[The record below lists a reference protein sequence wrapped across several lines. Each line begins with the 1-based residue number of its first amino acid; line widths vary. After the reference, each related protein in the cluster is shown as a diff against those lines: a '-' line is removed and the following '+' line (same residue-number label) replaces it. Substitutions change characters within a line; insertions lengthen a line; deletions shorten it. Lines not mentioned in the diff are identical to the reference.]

1 MSLGST
7 ATKFEP
13 VDERAPFEIIESPT
27 LARSAFI
34 FASPHS
40 GQDYRPEFLA
50 ASRLELAVL
59 RRSEDCFVDELFA
72 AAPRHGAALL
82 RALFPR
88 AFIDPNREAYE
99 LDPMM
104 FDGPLPSHANITSP
118 RVAGGLGTIAKV
130 VADGQEIYRSRLNY
144 AEVEQRIEALYKPY
158 HGALAR
164 LIDEALARHRI
175 AILIDC
181 HSMPSIG
188 GPMDQD
194 RGRPRSDII
203 LGDRYG
209 TACGGNLV
217 RIVRQA
223 LEAKGYRVSMNNP
236 YAGGF
241 CTTHYG
247 RPSGGVQ
254 ALQIEVNRALYM
266 NETQF
271 QKTAGFARVQHDLG
285 ALIEMLHA
293 IPTSELNR
301 G

>member
-7 ATKFEP
+7 ATKLEP
-13 VDERAPFEIIESPT
+13 VDERPPFEILESRT
-27 LARSAFI
+27 VARSAFV

-40 GQDYRPEFLA
+40 GHDYRPEFLA
-50 ASRLELAVL
+50 ASRLDLAIL

-72 AAPRHGAALL
+72 AAPRHGAPLL

-99 LDPMM
+99 LDPAM
-104 FDGPLPSHANITSP
+104 FDGPLPAHANISSP

-158 HGALAR
+158 HGALDR
-164 LIDEALARHRI
+164 LIDEALIQHRL
-175 AILIDC
+175 AILVDC

-209 TACGGNLV
+209 TACSGNLV
-217 RIVRQA
+217 RMGRQT
-223 LEAKGYRVSMNNP
+223 LEAKGYRVTMNNP

-247 RPSGGVQ
+247 RPGEGVH

-266 NETQF
+266 NEMQF
-271 QKTAGFARVQHDLG
+271 QKAAGFTRVQNDLT

-293 IPTSELNR
+293 IAPAELIR